1 MRTRRT
7 FAAAS
12 LATCGAA
19 AMVLAGP
26 TNAPAAASAALVDTG
41 RHSLISYNP
50 TYVPPGSTG
59 RVRGIYTGSG
69 ATVVTLHVW
78 GLVPNREYGAH
89 AHKFGCS
96 ATDPMAAGGHTGAE
110 SQFGAA
116 PLDPQL
122 RTLATGLGVLLGP
135 TSVASALTLGV
146 AYAENG
152 PGPPLE
158 PSFSDWEYLHLPLT
172 WLGAGLLGLAVAR
185 WLPWPGVPLAVFVGL
200 VAWTMWS
207 AHLMFNGRWGG
218 FLMPYVIAS
227 QDVVGLG
234 TSSPDGHPG
243 WHAVYLLGLCLL
255 ALAAALLRHRPL
267 RERAMLGFGVL
278 AAVLTASAAWLQLP

>member
-1 MRTRRT
+1 MNAVRTELGAVPRPRLGSARAVVVLGWREGRRVLT
-7 FAAAS
+7 GPVYLVIVGGLFLSFGVSALDLTAVSRSDVRDVLVRVLTYGA
-12 LATCGAA
+12 LAT
-19 AMVLAGP
+19 LF
-26 TNAPAAASAALVDTG
+26 ASSLV
-41 RHSLISYNP
+41 
-50 TYVPPGSTG
+50 
-59 RVRGIYTGSG
+59 
-69 ATVVTLHVW
+69 AT
-78 GLVPNREYGAH
+78 
-89 AHKFGCS
+89 S
-96 ATDPMAAGGHTGAE
+96 ARRTGAE

>member
-1 MRTRRT
+1 MNAVRTELGAVPRPRPRLESARAVVVLGWREGRRVLT
-7 FAAAS
+7 GPAYLVIVGGLFLSFGVSAS
-12 LATCGAA
+12 DLTAVSRSDVRDVLVRVLIYGALAT
-19 AMVLAGP
+19 LF
-26 TNAPAAASAALVDTG
+26 ASSLV
-41 RHSLISYNP
+41 
-50 TYVPPGSTG
+50 
-59 RVRGIYTGSG
+59 
-69 ATVVTLHVW
+69 AT
-78 GLVPNREYGAH
+78 
-89 AHKFGCS
+89 S
-96 ATDPMAAGGHTGAE
+96 ARRTGAE
-110 SQFGAA
+110 SQFEAA

-122 RTLATGLGVLLGP
+122 RTLATGLGVVLGP

-227 QDVVGLG
+227 QDVIGLG
-234 TSSPDGHPG
+234 TSSPAGHPG
-243 WHAVYLLGLCLL
+243 LHAVYLLGLCLL